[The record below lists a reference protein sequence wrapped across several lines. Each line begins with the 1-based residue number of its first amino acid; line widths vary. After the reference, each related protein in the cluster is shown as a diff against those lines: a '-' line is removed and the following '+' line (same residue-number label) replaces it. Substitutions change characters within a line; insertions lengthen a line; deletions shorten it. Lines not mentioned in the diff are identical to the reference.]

1 MLKIEPTHI
10 FVGNN
15 KLFNI
20 MRKGYLKFNKNLTFL
35 VNFNG
40 QLLFSKN
47 RQFYNT
53 RYKRVRY
60 LISHRKVN

>member
-1 MLKIEPTHI
+1 
-10 FVGNN
+10 
-15 KLFNI
+15 